1 MTTSSPIL
9 SLLSA
14 IESHDF
20 LVTVLVAIAGVY
32 VAVEL
37 LLSRASAR
45 FRGPTESNPRP
56 PNSLP

>member
-1 MTTSSPIL
+1 MTASTQIL

-20 LVTVLVAIAGVY
+20 LVTVLVVIAGVY
-32 VAVEL
+32 VAIEL

-45 FRGPTESNPRP
+45 LRGPRESDARP